1 MRKLHKSSWGADGYP
16 FSVRRDRAGVG
27 AIVCLSWIQVQPY
40 SAISVCSIFRR
51 LMRIV
56 LVANLHCYRIMFEII
71 HKIKFQFFLQIRR
84 AGFFSFTISISIT
97 ISVGVTGV
105 AVAERRHGARSQQ
118 QHHSRRPLPLL
129 SAFFQR
135 IHRRRCPHHVLKPYV
150 RPIRFHVLRCS
161 SLAEIAALPQPHS
174 NLPPQTVPPASASAT
189 AAMSSH
195 QLPR

>member
-1 MRKLHKSSWGADGYP
+1 
-16 FSVRRDRAGVG
+16 
-27 AIVCLSWIQVQPY
+27 
-40 SAISVCSIFRR
+40 
-51 LMRIV
+51 MRIV

-150 RPIRFHVLRCS
+150 RPIRFRMFSAVPPLQRCR
-161 SLAEIAALPQPHS
+161 PQPHS
-174 NLPPQTVPPASASAT
+174 DLPPQTVPPASASAT